1 MPHHAKSRRL
11 EIMKNLERSEVTALH
26 CDHNA
31 SLYDR
36 QAGLHYDRNGVLSQ
50 QSFRVFQGLETDR
63 DHAITS
69 ELLWSKGISHIRL
82 KVQAQMYVSS
92 HELIKDRYDRNVSSR
107 LSSIT
112 ALRYGSLRLEHL
124 GLTLCKLTSIESM
137 IHMRLNHIYV
147 LFAVFATV
155 YSVPT
160 PGNLLFTPSQ
170 TKPESNSE
178 QYTLKSDS
186 MDDGSTSFSYKL
198 RSDGKFPVF
207 PNHDQSLKKKQV
219 AFIHVKFIGDHAGEP
234 TTGGHKATIENDRKP
249 AFEQFEKANLES
261 LPIHFENSYKAGV
274 RTRKLLGCF
283 IWWGPAT
290 DKSFRIR
297 YWTDVHPI
305 IDPKREYLKVD
316 LGCTSE
322 EPCEGLIDIGA
333 GQFIEHRVVSRGGQ
347 GGNEGRKGESQG
359 AKPEKEG

>member
-1 MPHHAKSRRL
+1 
-11 EIMKNLERSEVTALH
+11 
-26 CDHNA
+26 
-31 SLYDR
+31 
-36 QAGLHYDRNGVLSQ
+36 
-50 QSFRVFQGLETDR
+50 
-63 DHAITS
+63 
-69 ELLWSKGISHIRL
+69 
-82 KVQAQMYVSS
+82 
-92 HELIKDRYDRNVSSR
+92 
-107 LSSIT
+107 
-112 ALRYGSLRLEHL
+112 
-124 GLTLCKLTSIESM
+124 
-137 IHMRLNHIYV
+137 MRLNRIYV

-178 QYTLKSDS
+178 QYTSKSDS
-186 MDDGSTSFSYKL
+186 MDDRSTSFSYKL

-207 PNHDQSLKKKQV
+207 PNYDPSLKKKQV
-219 AFIHVKFIGDHAGEP
+219 AFFRVEFIGDHAGEP
-234 TTGGHKATIENDRKP
+234 TTRGHKATSIPSAVFSSVFFAIWKENDRKP

-261 LPIHFENSYKAGV
+261 LPIHFENSYKAGG

-283 IWWGPAT
+283 IWCQGPAT

-297 YWTDVHPI
+297 YWTDVHPRN
-305 IDPKREYLKVD
+305 DPKREYLKVD
-316 LGCTSE
+316 LGCTLE